1 MYTHKATSRV
11 IYADTD
17 NMGVAYHGNYLRWFE
32 IGRAEMFR
40 FLGLSYKTIESRGVY
55 LPVSEVYCKYK
66 SPARYDDLLVIETSI
81 DDTLKG
87 GVKFLYTVSDEG
99 GKKIYAKGY
108 TKHACVDAKG
118 RVVRPP
124 AFLRTIIDDISSGK
138 IGEKTGDR

>member
-1 MYTHKATSRV
+1 MFTHKATSRV

-40 FLGLSYKTIESRGVY
+40 YLGLSYKSIESRGVY

-66 SPARYDDLLVIETSI
+66 APARYDDLLVIETSI
-81 DDTLKG
+81 DESVKG
-87 GVKFLYTVSDEG
+87 GVKFLYTVSDGDG
-99 GKKIYAKGY
+99 GKIYAKGY
-108 TKHACVDAKG
+108 TKHACLDDKG

-124 AFLRTIIDDISSGK
+124 AFLRAIIDDISRGR
-138 IGEKTGDR
+138 IPE